1 MAILVG
7 NEPDSSN
14 ASNEAL
20 GLYYYY
26 ISSEKISEANYLGY
40 APTIQTLTYNPF
52 IELGDITLY
61 EANFDTDKFGK
72 PDGSIPKCYRIA
84 VTEKI
89 EKLLGEVKLFTNKTE
104 NVYSEPK
111 MECYPFRYFLIT
123 DYINNPLLIKPELVK
138 DFGNNKMKIKV
149 LTIPTSISSK
159 YNIYV
164 ENYKN
169 DAYGNLEGLINNT
182 SLMFPVSS
190 STYSQFLATS
200 SASFNQ
206 GNINAML
213 ENDVS
218 LKQGLARNELSYQQS
233 TVGNLMSGGVSVLG
247 GLASLVTGNVGGAI
261 NGVLGGVNSG
271 ISQYFNSKMNDLA
284 LSQMSETNAIKDN
297 TISSMAN
304 AKVTDMLNTPRTLKT
319 TGSDANFDLANSRK
333 RIDVIEYEP
342 TTQYK
347 TRIKDY
353 FIRYG
358 YAVNSYATINLN
370 TRKYFNYI
378 KTSICNI
385 SSSKIPIKHLEEL
398 KQIFNSGVTVWHVEN
413 GVEIGDYNIYYQGD
427 GNIEV

>member
-1 MAILVG
+1 MAIISG

-20 GLYYYY
+20 GLYYYF
-26 ISSEKISEANYLGY
+26 IGSSNVSNATYLGY
-40 APTIQTLTYNPF
+40 APTIQTITYNPF
-52 IELGDITLY
+52 IELNDINVY
-61 EANFDTDKFGK
+61 EANFDTDRYGK
-72 PDGSIPKCYRIA
+72 PDGVIPKCYRLASTNI
-84 VTEKI
+84 I
-89 EKLLGEVKLFTNKTE
+89 EKLLGEIKLFSTKDDNILG
-104 NVYSEPK
+104 EPK
-111 MECYPFRYFLIT
+111 MECYPFKYFLVT
-123 DYINNPLLIKPELVK
+123 DYINNPLLIKPELV
-138 DFGNNKMKIKV
+138 GSNNNKIRVKV
-149 LTIPTSISSK
+149 ITIPTSQMAK

-169 DAYGNLEGLINNT
+169 DAYGNLEGIINNT
-182 SLMFPVSS
+182 SLMLPVSS

-233 TVGNLMSGGVSVLG
+233 TVNNILGGGSSLIGGV
-247 GLASLVTGNVGGAI
+247 ASLFTGNVGGVV
-261 NGVLGGVNSG
+261 NGAMGVVGSG
-271 ISQYFNSKMNDLA
+271 INQYYNSLSTQLANSQLNEMV
-284 LSQMSETNAIKDN
+284 AIKDN
-297 TISSMAN
+297 AISSMAN
-304 AKVTDMLNTPRTLKT
+304 AKITDMLNTPRALKT
-319 TGSDANFDLANSRK
+319 TGNDTLFNLVNSRRK
-333 RIDVIEYEP
+333 IDIIEYEP

-347 TRIKDY
+347 NRLKNY

-358 YAVNSYATINLN
+358 YNVNNYSTINLN
-370 TRKYFNYI
+370 TRKYFNYV

-398 KQIFNSGVTVWHVEN
+398 KQIFNSGVTVWHIEN
-413 GVEIGDYNIYYQGD
+413 GVEIGDYSVCNSGE